1 MGMLNNLGKMPNTT
15 INRWVDYICTNFFF
29 EIVHKKG
36 KMFGPDGLS
45 RRKQYLGDLSP
56 EEFTD
61 GTDDRARD
69 IVLRKNNPQEPD
81 PLELDEF
88 YEEIDS
94 RKGFLQEILRD
105 NGVLSLEWQF
115 NNNSDHL
122 NKISSMEVFTET
134 MEDSS
139 ENSLETDKKE
149 YDNNR
154 RSEKA
159 KRLEDRIVK
168 QKEKKFLQ
176 KVQIP
181 QYIYNSLTTGAD
193 KF

>member
-1 MGMLNNLGKMPNTT
+1 
-15 INRWVDYICTNFFF
+15 
-29 EIVHKKG
+29 
-36 KMFGPDGLS
+36 
-45 RRKQYLGDLSP
+45 
-56 EEFTD
+56 
-61 GTDDRARD
+61 
-69 IVLRKNNPQEPD
+69 
-81 PLELDEF
+81 
-88 YEEIDS
+88 
-94 RKGFLQEILRD
+94 
-105 NGVLSLEWQF
+105 
-115 NNNSDHL
+115 
-122 NKISSMEVFTET
+122 

-139 ENSLETDKKE
+139 ENSLETDRKE

-193 KF
+193 KFQKIYRSGKNNSEDTSYQEKEEGSRHPTLRAKKEKELQEIF